1 MDSMRVVEGRSQ
13 GKGNTID
20 VAKGHTE
27 LVVPF
32 IQDFVAST
40 VVIWFDQT
48 LIVTFWN

>member
-1 MDSMRVVEGRSQ
+1 MREAEDRSQ
-13 GKGNTID
+13 GMGNTID

-32 IQDFVAST
+32 IQDFKASAL
-40 VVIWFDQT
+40 VIWFDQT